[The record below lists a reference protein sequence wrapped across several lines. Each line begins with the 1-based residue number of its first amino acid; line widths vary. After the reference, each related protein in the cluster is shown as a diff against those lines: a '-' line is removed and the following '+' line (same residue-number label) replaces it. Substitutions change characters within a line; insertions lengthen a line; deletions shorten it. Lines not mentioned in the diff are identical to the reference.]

1 MLDGVRRWTRI
12 QSRRVGGAALVGV
25 VLATLAAGTAAVVTG
40 DAEGVTELLF
50 SLGTLV
56 FGFAVVGWAG
66 SVMAGRG
73 FENLQKHLSTGSQ
86 WTERDSRRAMSRIG
100 GFGAG
105 GMIGAS
111 LASLVLV

>member
-1 MLDGVRRWTRI
+1 MLDEVRFWIRL
-12 QSRRVGGAALVGV
+12 QGRRVGGAAVVGV
-25 VLATLAAGTAAVVTG
+25 VLATLVAGVATVVTG
-40 DAEGVTELLF
+40 DAEGTTELLF
-50 SLGTLV
+50 SLGTLI
-56 FGFAVVGWAG
+56 FGFAMVGWAG

-111 LASLVLV
+111 LASVVLV